1 MSEDRN
7 PDGRSADGRSR
18 ATPTRQPPENLVP
31 HRGSVATP
39 SLSLARPQAGDQADA
54 AARDARRK
62 GRVALHLRAGVTGH
76 RNIDEHDPLLA
87 EAIRDVLDLLRS
99 RCRPGTAAT
108 PVNLVV
114 VSALAEGADRMVAR
128 EAMAR
133 GAGLEVV
140 LPLPSEDYL
149 TDFES
154 GTSRSEF
161 CGLLGQA
168 SAVTELAASGTRD
181 QAYERAGR
189 AIVDRSDVLLALW
202 DGQAARGRGGT
213 AEIVSYARRR
223 GVPVVQLPVERI
235 GLGSP
240 QPRTMH
246 EPELPKVFPLLSDE
260 AFGQL
265 DRFNSASLRPR
276 AGSAPLLP
284 EHTAVPARVRSFI
297 KYAQPYFDRADQVA
311 RSTQRLFI
319 WLTRLLYALAAVA
332 VVVVATQIIF
342 FFHDP
347 KIVWAEFAALL
358 TVVLTLVF
366 GRRGHWHDRWLAAR
380 SLAER
385 IRSGVFLAAVG
396 GGNDLRRAASPRP
409 ADRGRPDVGQR
420 PGGRAAAALR
430 HWAHRRWVAFRYGA
444 RRIWADIS
452 PAGGH
457 QPGPAADAA
466 YPPDSGQ
473 LDPNQEWV
481 ERAFREIYWGGPR
494 VPPGEPELPEL
505 RDLLVKAWIDEQVKY
520 HQGVSDRL
528 TRRQRQLNL
537 LAVTLFAVSALV
549 ALFHSMSLLQSP
561 SEPDVW
567 GYLSVVIPAVGA
579 ALSGYSAQREYA
591 RLAERSRLMVTRLN
605 AARRQVDS
613 SKRLSSLQRA
623 AGRTEV
629 LMRSETA
636 EWYEVVR
643 LHDFEVPA

>member
-1 MSEDRN
+1 M
-7 PDGRSADGRSR
+7 
-18 ATPTRQPPENLVP
+18 
-31 HRGSVATP
+31 
-39 SLSLARPQAGDQADA
+39 
-54 AARDARRK
+54 
-62 GRVALHLRAGVTGH
+62 
-76 RNIDEHDPLLA
+76 
-87 EAIRDVLDLLRS
+87 LDLLRS

-114 VSALAEGADRMVAR
+114 VSALAEGADRMGGR

-154 GTSRSEF
+154 GTSRSQF

-181 QAYERAGR
+181 QAYERVAGPSS
-189 AIVDRSDVLLALW
+189 IGPTCCSRS
-202 DGQAARGRGGT
+202 GMARPHEAGGGT

-235 GLGSP
+235 GRGSP

-246 EPELPKVFPLLSDE
+246 ESCAAQVFPLLSDE

-265 DRFNSASLRPR
+265 DRLDSALLRPR

-297 KYAQPYFDRADQVA
+297 KYAQPYFDRADPEA

-409 ADRGRPDVGQR
+409 ADRGLAGRRPAAGRARRRRAQTLGSSSLGRLQVRCQAHLGR
-420 PGGRAAAALR
+420 HIARRRSPARARGGRG
-430 HWAHRRWVAFRYGA
+430 V
-444 RRIWADIS
+444 S
-452 PAGGH
+452 AGFGE
-457 QPGPAADAA
+457 
-466 YPPDSGQ
+466 

-481 ERAFREIYWGGPR
+481 ERAFREIYWGGPE
-494 VPPGEPELPEL
+494 VPP
-505 RDLLVKAWIDEQVKY
+505 A
-520 HQGVSDRL
+520 
-528 TRRQRQLNL
+528 
-537 LAVTLFAVSALV
+537 
-549 ALFHSMSLLQSP
+549 SP
-561 SEPDVW
+561 SFPSCATCW
-567 GYLSVVIPAVGA
+567 
-579 ALSGYSAQREYA
+579 
-591 RLAERSRLMVTRLN
+591 
-605 AARRQVDS
+605 
-613 SKRLSSLQRA
+613 
-623 AGRTEV
+623 
-629 LMRSETA
+629 
-636 EWYEVVR
+636 
-643 LHDFEVPA
+643 